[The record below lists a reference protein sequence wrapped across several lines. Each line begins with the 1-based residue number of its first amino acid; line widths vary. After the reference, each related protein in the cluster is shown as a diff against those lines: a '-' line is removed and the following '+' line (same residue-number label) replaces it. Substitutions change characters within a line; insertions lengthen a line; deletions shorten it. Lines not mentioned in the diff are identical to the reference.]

1 MAAGVVLG
9 IALGW
14 RGLAVLAA
22 AGIALLIATTAGVD
36 PSALWAKL
44 GEYWATLTDYL
55 TREAVCATRRMS
67 RLSPS
72 GGCGPFRS
80 VSELTRVSG
89 IATARLRDIVAQGL
103 ACVR

>member
-1 MAAGVVLG
+1 MATFLAGMAAGVVLG

-36 PSALWAKL
+36 PSALWAQL

-55 TREAVCATRRMS
+55 TR
-67 RLSPS
+67 
-72 GGCGPFRS
+72 
-80 VSELTRVSG
+80 
-89 IATARLRDIVAQGL
+89 
-103 ACVR
+103 